1 MTTKPNPL
9 AIRAQEILH
18 ETMACGARIDR
29 ENLAIRIARLEQ
41 RDAAVAELIERDRA
55 QREALETCERW
66 FAKHSPTAPLINGL
80 GEAEHP
86 MLTMLR
92 AALARFEVQS

>member
-1 MTTKPNPL
+1 MSPKPSPL
-9 AIRAQEILH
+9 VVMSHLEYALQHSPKAVEQIKD
-18 ETMACGARIDR
+18 AR
-29 ENLAIRIARLEQ
+29 
-41 RDAAVAELIERDRA
+41 AAVAELIERDRA

-92 AALARFEVQS
+92 AALPPLREPRP